1 MAKRVTKKQTT
12 KISATSKTS
21 KTVRRPVFTDI
32 VEAAVQ
38 KTFLPLRGAK
48 LPTKFRKLPIAREMT
63 FGSIAILI
71 FLLLGTL
78 GLVFFG
84 NKLVLAWQERTAAAV
99 VNGETIG
106 KGKLERR
113 LIQSYGEDTVQ
124 RMIDEVLSLQEGKK
138 QKIMVSKDEISA
150 EISEVEKQIAPEK
163 LDDAL
168 SARKLT
174 RSDLEHQIIVKLTTE
189 KLLLK
194 DYNPSSEAITE
205 YFNQNREPLGQA
217 VGKKS
222 EEITLELVKDTVI
235 TQLKDREV
243 AAKYRDWIEALR
255 AKSQIITFIKP

>member
-1 MAKRVTKKQTT
+1 MAKRATKKP
-12 KISATSKTS
+12 TSKRVASPKAS
-21 KTVRRPVFTDI
+21 KTLRQFSFTQTVESAVR
-32 VEAAVQ
+32 
-38 KTFLPLRGAK
+38 KTLAPLRGAK
-48 LPTKFRKLPIAREMT
+48 LPNQFRKLPVAREMT
-63 FGSIAILI
+63 FGTIALLI

-84 NKLVLAWQERTAAAV
+84 NSLVRAWQERTAAAV

-106 KGKLERR
+106 KGQLERR
-113 LIQSYGEDTVQ
+113 LIQSYGEDTIQ

-138 QKIMVSKDEISA
+138 QKITVSKDEVLA

-174 RSDLEHQIIVKLTTE
+174 RSDLEHQIVVKLTTE

-194 DYNPSSEAITE
+194 DYNPSPEAITE
-205 YFNQNREPLGQA
+205 YFNQNREPLAQA

-222 EEITLELVKDTVI
+222 DEITLELVKDTVV
-235 TQLKDREV
+235 TQLRDREV
-243 AAKYRDWIEALR
+243 AAKYRDWIESLR
-255 AKSQIITFIKP
+255 AKAQVVTFIKP